1 MSRGELILYRSPDG
15 LSEIQLRAI
24 DGTVWLTQAE
34 MAELFDTS
42 KQNVSLHLK
51 NLFTERELDPEAVVK
66 EYLTTAS
73 DGKSYLTKLYRLEA
87 ILGIGYRVRSPRGI
101 QFRQWATTTLQ
112 EYLVKGFVIN
122 DQRLKDPGGLDY
134 FDELLERIRDIR
146 ASEKRFYQK
155 VRDLFA
161 ATSEDYDP
169 KAETAQVFFQTI
181 QNKMLFA
188 VTGRT
193 AAELVV
199 ARADAAELNMGLTSW
214 KGSRVRK
221 GDVTVAKNY
230 LNEAEVSELNRI
242 VTMFL
247 DFAEDQTLRRKQ
259 MTMTA
264 WIAQADRFLVF
275 NERNVL
281 TNPGRVSHD
290 HMETVAHRRYE
301 DFESARRAHEAA
313 AAESDD
319 MEEFKR
325 IASNFKQK
333 LKRKGSN
340 G

>member
-1 MSRGELILYRSPDG
+1 MSRGELILYRAPDG

-34 MAELFDTS
+34 IAELFETS
-42 KQNVSLHLK
+42 KQNISLHLK
-51 NLFTERELDPEAVVK
+51 NLFTERELDPAAVVK
-66 EYLTTAS
+66 EYLTTAA

-101 QFRQWATTTLQ
+101 QFRQWATKALQ

-122 DQRLKDPGGLDY
+122 DERLKEPGGLDY
-134 FDELLERIRDIR
+134 FDELLERIREIR

-161 ATSEDYDP
+161 ATSDDYDP
-169 KAETAQVFFQTI
+169 KSNTAQVFFQTI

-188 VTGRT
+188 VTGST

-199 ARADAAELNMGLTSW
+199 DRADAAELNMGLTNW

-221 GDVTVAKNY
+221 GDVTVSKNY
-230 LNEAEVSELNRI
+230 LKEEEVSELNRI

-247 DFAEDQTLRRKQ
+247 DFAEDQALRRKQ
-259 MTMTA
+259 MSMTA

-281 TNPGRVSHD
+281 NNPGRVSHER
-290 HMETVAHRRYE
+290 MEAIAHQRYE
-301 DFESARRAHEAA
+301 AYDLARRAREATT
-313 AAESDD
+313 AESEDI
-319 MEEFKR
+319 EEFKR
-325 IASNFKQK
+325 IAASPRTKPENEYK
-333 LKRKGSN
+333 
-340 G
+340 

>member
-42 KQNVSLHLK
+42 KQNVSLHLI

-87 ILGIGYRVRSPRGI
+87 ILGIGYRVRSPRGV
-101 QFRQWATTTLQ
+101 QFRQWATTALQ
-112 EYLVKGFVIN
+112 AYLVKGFVIN

-134 FDELLERIRDIR
+134 FDELLERIREIR

-169 KAETAQVFFQTI
+169 KADTAQVFFQTI
-181 QNKMLFA
+181 QNKMRFA

-199 ARADAAELNMGLTSW
+199 ARADVAELNMGLTSW

-230 LNEAEVSELNRI
+230 LNEEEVSELNRI

-247 DFAEDQTLRRKQ
+247 DFAEDQVLRRKQ
-259 MTMTA
+259 MNMTA
-264 WIAQADRFLVF
+264 WIGQADRFLAF

-281 TNPGRVSHD
+281 TNPGRVSHED
-290 HMETVAHRRYE
+290 MESVAYQRYQ
-301 DFESARRAHEAA
+301 DFEAARRAHEAA
-313 AAESDD
+313 SAESEDL
-319 MEEFKR
+319 EEFQQ
-325 IASNFKQK
+325 IASNSKQK